1 MPNDENIP
9 QGLKA
14 INFFECKAKDNK
26 PYILLDGEYLFET
39 GFLPNQFLKC
49 EVFDQKLIISPVFEP
64 PNEQLK
70 ILIK

>member
-49 EVFDQKLIISPVFEP
+49 ESIHYSFLSPHQN
-64 PNEQLK
+64 NE
-70 ILIK
+70 